1 MIMNGNNAYTIEL
14 TANTQSQDEDSAV
27 NQSSPTWVL
36 TFVRF
41 KNRDTLRNTT
51 VSPLETALN
60 DPLVVENDCV
70 SVSTTTN
77 KGTLTPSME
86 ATLKET
92 DVNYL
97 TAVAPGDFVFVNM
110 LNWESDAR
118 RIAIAANNGN
128 PINGPNDGFKGLF
141 KVQGV
146 RKFISVS
153 EGDGKKNV
161 FYKIDGYGFT
171 EFNNTIYFNQNLLAS
186 GAQDNFFLFIRK
198 LASDWVNLV
207 NQNGYFNIQKI
218 ITILITSFIGNGVNT
233 SDYSDDFKSFLPT
246 TNVQFHIPSLVGN
259 LLGVDQA
266 TAAKDIYTYL
276 FGIQTYSANINQT
289 LSQGLNPGIQS
300 PFSGPGFRYTLDQ
313 IAGESIFMPE
323 YWNAVQA
330 WSIINQYLNAPLNE
344 IYTCYRL
351 CSDNRI
357 YPTIVFRQIPFT
369 TQDFKVR
376 FNVSTPIT
384 PFLSIP
390 RWQIDSSIV
399 YSLDIGR
406 DESARVNFVQYF
418 SRVGLIN
425 NNAGAGPAQ
434 EISANNYIFD
444 VDDVTRS
451 GLRPS
456 ITVGMFDPYVD
467 TGTNGVVTGPR
478 SPIWA
483 KIVGDSVIGSQL
495 KLNGTMEL
503 VGIDK
508 PICIG
513 DNLEFEGIVFHI
525 ESVIHSC
532 VIDPSIGIKRF
543 KTILKLSHGVSLDS
557 TSSLTLYDQM
567 TNTNGYQDRAND
579 YNNLDQ
585 ILPGVSES
593 QDTLNR
599 NTNVEIT
606 AANTKTNSPFPQP
619 TKPKG
624 QT

>member
-1 MIMNGNNAYTIEL
+1 MKGNNAYTVSI
-14 TANTQSQDEDSAV
+14 TGNTESPDEDNAV

-41 KNRDTLRNTT
+41 ENRDTLRNTT
-51 VSPLETALN
+51 ISPLTTNPN

-70 SVSTTTN
+70 SVTTTMN
-77 KGTLTPSME
+77 KGTLTPAME

-118 RIAIAANNGN
+118 DIAIAAKNGN
-128 PINGPNDGFKGLF
+128 PINGPDDGFKGLF
-141 KVQGV
+141 KVQSV
-146 RKFISVS
+146 RKIISVS

-186 GAQDNFFLFIRK
+186 GSQDNFGLFIRR
-198 LASDWVNLV
+198 LSQDWANIVNP
-207 NQNGYFNIQKI
+207 NGFFNIQKI
-218 ITILITSFIGNGVNT
+218 ISVLITCFIGNGTNT
-233 SDYSDDFKSFLPT
+233 SDLSDDFKSNLPT
-246 TNVQFHIPSLVGN
+246 ANVQFHIPSLVGN
-259 LLGVDQA
+259 LLGIEQA
-266 TAAKDIYTYL
+266 TAAKDIYSYL
-276 FGIQTYSANINQT
+276 FGIQTYSSNENQT
-289 LSQGLNPGIQS
+289 LAQGLNPQIQS
-300 PFSGPGFRYTLDQ
+300 GFKGPGFRYTTAPVYGD
-313 IAGESIFMPE
+313 SFFMPE
-323 YWNAVQA
+323 FWNATKA
-330 WSIINQYLNAPLNE
+330 WSIINQYINSPLNE

-351 CSDNRI
+351 SSDNKV
-357 YPTIVFRQIPFT
+357 YPTVVFRQMPFT
-369 TQDFKVR
+369 TQDFKTR
-376 FNVSTPIT
+376 FNVNPSVT
-384 PFLSIP
+384 PFLSVP
-390 RWQIDSSIV
+390 RWQIDSSVV

-406 DESARVNFVQYF
+406 DEAARINFFQYY

-425 NNAGAGPAQ
+425 DNAGAGPAQ
-434 EISANNYIFD
+434 EISAINYVFD
-444 VDDVTRS
+444 SEDVQRS

-456 ITVGMFDPYVD
+456 IVSGMFDPYVS
-467 TGTNGVVTGPR
+467 VGPR

-483 KIVGDSVIGSQL
+483 KIMGDAVMGSQL

-503 VGIDK
+503 VGLIQ

-525 ESVIHSC
+525 ESVIHNC
-532 VIDPSIGIKRF
+532 NIDPISGVKRF
-543 KTILKLSHGVSLDS
+543 KTILKLSNGVSLNS
-557 TSSLTLYDQM
+557 TSGVTYYDQM
-567 TNTNGYQDRAND
+567 TYTNAYQDRKND
-579 YNNLDQ
+579 YENLDQ

-593 QDTLNR
+593 QDILSRTP
-599 NTNVEIT
+599 NVDIT
-606 AANTKTNSPFPQP
+606 KANILSNSPFPQP

>member
-1 MIMNGNNAYTIEL
+1 MQGNNAYTVDL
-14 TANTQSQDEDSAV
+14 TANTTSQDEDSAV

-41 KNRDTLRNTT
+41 ENRDTLRNTT
-51 VSPLETALN
+51 ISPLTTSPN

-70 SVSTTTN
+70 TVTTTMN
-77 KGTLTPSME
+77 KGTLTPSLE

-118 RIAIAANNGN
+118 DVAIRANNGD

-141 KVQGV
+141 KVQSV
-146 RKFISVS
+146 RKSIAVS
-153 EGDGKKNV
+153 EADGKKLV

-186 GAQDNFFLFIRK
+186 GSQDNFGLFIRR
-198 LASDWVNLV
+198 LSQDWANLV
-207 NQNGYFNIQKI
+207 NPQGFFNIQKI
-218 ITILITSFIGNGVNT
+218 ISILITSFIGNGINT
-233 SDYSDDFKSFLPT
+233 SDLSDDFKSNLPT
-246 TNVQFHIPSLVGN
+246 ANTQFHVPSLVGN
-259 LLGVDQA
+259 LMGIPQA
-266 TAAKDIYTYL
+266 TAAKDIYNYL
-276 FGIQTYSANINQT
+276 FGIQTYSANANQA
-289 LSQGLNPGIQS
+289 LAQGLNPLLQS
-300 PFSGPGFRYTLDQ
+300 SFKGPGFHYTQTPVYGD
-313 IAGESIFMPE
+313 SFFMPE
-323 YWNAVQA
+323 FWNATKA

-344 IYTCYRL
+344 IFTCYRL
-351 CSDNRI
+351 SNDNRV
-357 YPTIVFRQIPFT
+357 YPTVVFRQIPFT
-369 TQDFKVR
+369 TQDFQTR
-376 FNVSTPIT
+376 FNTNPSVTQ
-384 PFLSIP
+384 FLTVP
-390 RWQIDSSIV
+390 RWQIDSSLV

-406 DESARVNFVQYF
+406 DEAARVNFVQYY

-425 NNAGAGPAQ
+425 DNAGSGPAQ
-434 EISANNYIFD
+434 EVAAINYVFD
-444 VDDVTRS
+444 SEDVTRS

-456 ITVGMFDPYVD
+456 IVAGMFDPYVSA
-467 TGTNGVVTGPR
+467 GPR

-483 KIVGDSVIGSQL
+483 KIVGDCVMGSQL

-503 VGIDK
+503 VGIIQ

-525 ESVIHSC
+525 ESVIHNC
-532 VIDPSIGIKRF
+532 FIDPISGIKRW
-543 KTILKLSHGVSLDS
+543 KTILKLSSGVSLDS
-557 TSSLTLYDQM
+557 TNSLTLYDQM
-567 TNTNGYQDRAND
+567 TNTSGYKDRQND

-593 QDTLNR
+593 QDTLYRTPNVDIL
-599 NTNVEIT
+599 NTNQEV
-606 AANTKTNSPFPQP
+606 NSPFPQP

>member
-1 MIMNGNNAYTIEL
+1 MNGNNAYTVSL
-14 TANTQSQDEDSAV
+14 TANTESTDEDGAV

-41 KNRDTLRNTT
+41 YNRDTLRNNT
-51 VSPLETALN
+51 SPAIETAPN

-70 SVSTTTN
+70 SVTTTMN

-118 RIAIAANNGN
+118 RVAIAANNEN

-141 KVQGV
+141 KVQSV
-146 RKFISVS
+146 RKMISVS
-153 EGDGKKNV
+153 EADGRKSI

-186 GAQDNFFLFIRK
+186 GSQDNFGLFIRR
-198 LASDWVNLV
+198 LSQDWANLV
-207 NQNGYFNIQKI
+207 NPDGFFNIQKI
-218 ITILITSFIGNGVNT
+218 ISILITSFIGNGINT
-233 SDYSDDFKSFLPT
+233 SDLSDDFKSNLPT
-246 TNVQFHIPSLVGN
+246 ANTQFHVPSLVGN
-259 LLGVDQA
+259 LLGIPQA
-266 TAAKDIYTYL
+266 TAAKDIYNYL
-276 FGIQTYSANINQT
+276 FGIQTYTSSANQT
-289 LSQGLNPGIQS
+289 MAQGLS
-300 PFSGPGFRYTLDQ
+300 PTLQTNFNGPGFHYTTTPVYGD
-313 IAGESIFMPE
+313 SFFMPE
-323 YWNAVQA
+323 FWNATKA

-344 IYTCYRL
+344 IYTCYKL
-351 CSDNRI
+351 STDNKV
-357 YPTIVFRQIPFT
+357 YPTVVFRQIPFT
-369 TQDFKVR
+369 TQDFQTR
-376 FNVSTPIT
+376 FTSPPYSPPSVTT
-384 PFLSIP
+384 FLSVP

-406 DESARVNFVQYF
+406 DEAARVNFVQYY

-425 NNAGAGPAQ
+425 DNAGSGPAQ
-434 EISANNYIFD
+434 EVAAINYVFD
-444 VDDVTRS
+444 SDDVTRS

-456 ITVGMFDPYVD
+456 IVAGMFDPYVSA
-467 TGTNGVVTGPR
+467 GPR

-483 KIVGDSVIGSQL
+483 KIVGDSVMGSQL

-503 VGIDK
+503 VGILE

-525 ESVIHSC
+525 ESVIHNC
-532 VIDPSIGIKRF
+532 FIDPISGIKRF
-543 KTILKLSHGVSLDS
+543 KTILKLSSGVSLSS
-557 TSSLTLYDQM
+557 TNSVTLYDQM
-567 TNTNGYQDRAND
+567 TNTNGYKDRLND

-593 QDTLNR
+593 QDTLYRTPNVDIT
-599 NTNVEIT
+599 NTNQER
-606 AANTKTNSPFPQP
+606 NSPFPQP

-624 QT
+624 TK